1 MAKKQVTVEVIAETG
16 QSVKD
21 LKLVAEGVHEV
32 GEQAKETSEETQQ
45 LGDDFSEMGGQ
56 LDTVTG
62 GAITKFKG
70 LAGGLKNVTKGFK
83 TLKGAIIS
91 TGIGALVL
99 AIAAVTSAFTASEAG
114 QNRFSKM
121 LKQLGVIAGNVGD
134 IFYSLGNVV
143 LETLSGN
150 FDAAGDAFEQ
160 LKERVLN
167 FGDETRKEL
176 ELAGDLADKI
186 AEANK
191 QERVLLV
198 ERAKTNV
205 EINKLKTKAAEVDKF
220 TNEERIRFLEQA
232 AAKEDEITKK
242 EVALAALRRDIKIQ
256 ENTLS
261 ESGKEDLDEEAQLV
275 ANVIQLEEQRLL
287 KNKELLGVASGL
299 RKMEAD
305 AKAAERAAELS
316 AIQKQSD
323 DINQIESVKN
333 KKLKIS
339 VASLDDLKK
348 RAAEDERKN
357 DLVTSEMKL
366 AVAGN
371 TLNQISQ
378 LAGEGSAIG
387 KAAALASATISGIQ
401 GVQNAYTTAQ
411 KSPITL
417 AFPAYPIVQ
426 AGLAAA
432 FSAKQIQSILSV
444 PSPMGGG
451 GGGAIGSAPAA
462 PAFNVVGA
470 APENQLAQTISGQEQ
485 KPVKAFV
492 VSSDVSTA
500 QSLERNIVESASI

>member
-1 MAKKQVTVEVIAETG
+1 M
-16 QSVKD
+16 
-21 LKLVAEGVHEV
+21 
-32 GEQAKETSEETQQ
+32 
-45 LGDDFSEMGGQ
+45 
-56 LDTVTG
+56 
-62 GAITKFKG
+62 
-70 LAGGLKNVTKGFK
+70 
-83 TLKGAIIS
+83 
-91 TGIGALVL
+91 
-99 AIAAVTSAFTASEAG
+99 
-114 QNRFSKM
+114 
-121 LKQLGVIAGNVGD
+121 
-134 IFYSLGNVV
+134 
-143 LETLSGN
+143 
-150 FDAAGDAFEQ
+150 
-160 LKERVLN
+160 
-167 FGDETRKEL
+167 
-176 ELAGDLADKI
+176 
-186 AEANK
+186 
-191 QERVLLV
+191 
-198 ERAKTNV
+198 
-205 EINKLKTKAAEVDKF
+205 
-220 TNEERIRFLEQA
+220 
-232 AAKEDEITKK
+232 
-242 EVALAALRRDIKIQ
+242 
-256 ENTLS
+256 
-261 ESGKEDLDEEAQLV
+261 

-323 DINQIESVKN
+323 DINQIQAKGIEKQ
-333 KKLKIS
+333 KIQ
-339 VASLDDLKK
+339 VADLSELKK
-348 RAAEDERKN
+348 VEAKDERKN

-411 KSPITL
+411 SSPITL

-451 GGGAIGSAPAA
+451 GGGAIGLAPAA

-492 VSSDVSTA
+492 VSSDISTA
-500 QSLERNIVESASI
+500 QSLERNIVEGASI

>member
-45 LGDDFSEMGGQ
+45 LGNDFSEMGGQ

-99 AIAAVTSAFTASEAG
+99 AIAAVTSAFTASETG

-323 DINQIESVKN
+323 DINQIQAKGIEKQ
-333 KKLKIS
+333 KIQ
-339 VASLDDLKK
+339 VADLGELKK
-348 RAAEDERKN
+348 VEAEDERKN

-411 KSPITL
+411 SSPITL

-492 VSSDVSTA
+492 VSSDISTA
-500 QSLERNIVESASI
+500 QSLERNIVEGASI